1 MIRGRE
7 FENGEGGVRL
17 DAALLRFAPGST
29 RAFVREA
36 IEAGRVRVDGRRAAK
51 GLKLRGGEKIEVEE
65 LLEAEDNL
73 VRPEPPN
80 GRGGISPNPSGG
92 IVSSLF
98 CDSSLLAFD
107 KPAGMAVQPLTCRET
122 GTLMNAVVAAYP
134 ECRELGRELAKI
146 GENPLMAGA
155 LHRIDADTSGLVLVA
170 RTLDAFVKLR
180 EQFAKQT
187 VKKTYL
193 ALVEGEVRTDGERSP
208 RTPPVDVSPLCPA
221 PRTLPVD
228 VSPLCPAPRTPPADW
243 SILVNDL
250 VHDPTLPFCRMIDAH
265 HNRLTRAQCARLRP
279 LHAVT
284 QYRPIGCTT
293 IENEVR
299 TLLEVTIY
307 TGVTHQIRAQL
318 ALAGL
323 HIVNDRLYGA
333 FAVENQVGH
342 CLHALAA
349 SFVHP
354 VTGEPCEIRTPPPA
368 WSKI

>member
-193 ALVEGEVRTDGERSP
+193 ALVEGEVRTDGEGSP
-208 RTPPVDVSPLCPA
+208 RTP
-221 PRTLPVD
+221 PVD